1 MSGLTSILFLVTED
15 WYFVLH
21 RLPIARAARQA
32 GYRVLIATQLST
44 HREMLE
50 AEGFEVIPMV
60 WQRSSMNP
68 LVAWR
73 EIHQIHSI
81 YRRCRPDIVH
91 HIALKP
97 SLYGSI
103 AARWSGTGRVVNNLA
118 GLGQA
123 FCSTGLFAALIRTGL
138 VFAFRRL
145 FRGRQKCTI
154 VENEDDL
161 AFLVDRIGLPADQ
174 AILIRGIGVD
184 EQRYTCSEEQKDT
197 VPAVVM
203 VSRLLWPKGV
213 QELVDAGQLLA
224 ERGIHVVI
232 RLVGKP
238 DEASRL
244 SVPEQQLR
252 EWQAKGV
259 IEWPGYLE
267 DIPAVWRDAA
277 VAVLPSYYREGIP
290 RSLLEAAASCRPVV
304 TTDMPGCR
312 EIVEDGVNGLLVRP
326 RDTVA
331 LADAL
336 ERLIVSPKLRATMGK
351 AGRERVLQYFTERR
365 VVEQTLT
372 VYRTLL
378 ETPDG
383 RAGYA

>member
-1 MSGLTSILFLVTED
+1 MPRVTSILFLVTED

-60 WQRSSMNP
+60 WQRSSMSP
-68 LVAWR
+68 LTAWR
-73 EIHQIHSI
+73 EVHQIHSI
-81 YRRCRPDIVH
+81 YRQYRPDLVH

-103 AARWSGTGRVVNNLA
+103 AARWSGTTRVVNNLA

-123 FCSTGLFAALIRTGL
+123 FSSKGLFAATVRQSLMA
-138 VFAFRRL
+138 AFRLL
-145 FRGRQKCTI
+145 FRGRHTCTI
-154 VENEDDL
+154 VENADDRD
-161 AFLVDRIGLPADQ
+161 FLIRRIGLAEDHV
-174 AILIRGIGVD
+174 ILILGIGVD
-184 EQRYTCSEEQKDT
+184 EQRFVYSEEQHGS

-213 QELVDAGQLLA
+213 RELVDAGQILSA
-224 ERGIHVVI
+224 RGVDVVI

-244 SVPEQQLR
+244 SVPEGQLR
-252 EWQAKGV
+252 DWQTQGL

-267 DIPAVWRDAA
+267 DIPAVWREAA
-277 VAVLPSYYREGIP
+277 IAVLPSYYREGIP
-290 RSLLEAAASCRPVV
+290 RSLLEAAASGRPVV

-312 EIVEDGVNGLLVRP
+312 EIVEDGVNGILIRP
-326 RDTVA
+326 RDAVA

-336 ERLIVSPKLRATMGK
+336 EKLIRSSALRATMGR
-351 AGRERVLQYFTERR
+351 AGRARVLEHFTERQ
-365 VVEQTLT
+365 VVAQTLA
-372 VYRTLL
+372 VYRALL
-378 ETPDG
+378 DSQSLQGQP
-383 RAGYA
+383 

>member
-1 MSGLTSILFLVTED
+1 MPRVTSILFLVTED

-60 WQRSSMNP
+60 WQRSSMSP
-68 LVAWR
+68 LTAWR
-73 EIHQIHSI
+73 EVRQIRSI
-81 YRRCRPDIVH
+81 YRRYRPDLVH

-103 AARWSGTGRVVNNLA
+103 AARWSGTTRVVNNLA

-123 FCSTGLFAALIRTGL
+123 FSSKGLFAATVRQGL
-138 VFAFRRL
+138 MAAFRLL
-145 FRGRQKCTI
+145 FRGRHTCTI
-154 VENEDDL
+154 VENADDRD
-161 AFLVDRIGLPADQ
+161 FLIRRIGLAEDHV
-174 AILIRGIGVD
+174 ILILGIGVD
-184 EQRYTCSEEQKDT
+184 EQRFVYSEEQHGS

-213 QELVDAGQLLA
+213 RELVDAGQILSA
-224 ERGIHVVI
+224 RGVDVVI

-244 SVPEQQLR
+244 SVPEGQLR
-252 EWQAKGV
+252 DWQTQGL

-267 DIPAVWRDAA
+267 DIPAVWREAA
-277 VAVLPSYYREGIP
+277 IAVLPSYYREGIP
-290 RSLLEAAASCRPVV
+290 RSLLEAAASGRPVV

-312 EIVEDGVNGLLVRP
+312 EIVEDGVNGILIRP
-326 RDTVA
+326 RDAVA

-336 ERLIVSPKLRATMGK
+336 EKLIRSSALRATMGR
-351 AGRERVLQYFTERR
+351 AGRARVLEHFTERQ
-365 VVEQTLT
+365 VVAQTLA
-372 VYRTLL
+372 VYRALL
-378 ETPDG
+378 DSQSLQGQP
-383 RAGYA
+383 

>member
-1 MSGLTSILFLVTED
+1 M
-15 WYFVLH
+15 LH

-32 GYRVLIATQLST
+32 GYRVLIATQLSK

-60 WQRSSMNP
+60 WQRSSMSP
-68 LVAWR
+68 LTAWR
-73 EIHQIHSI
+73 EVRQIRSI
-81 YRRCRPDIVH
+81 YRRYRPDLVH

-103 AARWSGTGRVVNNLA
+103 AARWSGTTRVVNNLA

-123 FCSTGLFAALIRTGL
+123 FSSKGLFAATVRQGL
-138 VFAFRRL
+138 MAAFRLL
-145 FRGRQKCTI
+145 FRGRHTCTI
-154 VENEDDL
+154 VENADDRE
-161 AFLVDRIGLPADQ
+161 FLIRRIGLAEDHV
-174 AILIRGIGVD
+174 ILILGIGVD
-184 EQRYTCSEEQKDT
+184 EQRFVYSEEQHGS

-213 QELVDAGQLLA
+213 RELVDAGQILSA
-224 ERGIHVVI
+224 RGVNVVI

-244 SVPEQQLR
+244 SVPEGQLR
-252 EWQAKGV
+252 DWQTRGM

-267 DIPAVWRDAA
+267 DIPAVWREA
-277 VAVLPSYYREGIP
+277 VIAVLPSYYREGIP
-290 RSLLEAAASCRPVV
+290 RSLLEAAASGRPVV

-312 EIVEDGVNGLLVRP
+312 EIVEDGVNGILIRP
-326 RDTVA
+326 RDAVA

-336 ERLIVSPKLRATMGK
+336 EKLIRSSALRATMGR
-351 AGRERVLQYFTERR
+351 AGRERVLEHFTERQ
-365 VVEQTLT
+365 VVAQTLA
-372 VYRTLL
+372 VYRALL
-378 ETPDG
+378 DSQSLQGQP
-383 RAGYA
+383 